1 MHIILITGGFDPVHG
16 GHIDYMRDAKQ
27 IGDFLIVGLNSDNWL
42 KAKKGTNFMS
52 FDHRKKIIESIKYV
66 DKVISFY
73 DSDCSSYDAIM

>member
-52 FDHRKKIIESIKYV
+52 FDHRKKIIESIKDLV
-66 DKVISFY
+66 QNVNIDAGPTAIS
-73 DSDCSSYDAIM
+73 M